1 MSKINEQEIAGT
13 FALKKLPSS
22 EVELVG
28 EIPFETVESH
38 RKEAIAHLSE
48 NAELP
53 GFRKGHIPEAILV
66 QKMGEIAILEEA
78 VEHVISHLY
87 PALIETHKLDA
98 IGRPTVAIT
107 KLAPGN
113 PVGLTI
119 RIAVFPL
126 FELPDYKKLA
136 AGIKEDAPGEVS
148 EADIKNALDAILK
161 SKSVKV
167 DGSEELVT
175 PELTDDFVRTL
186 GEFETVADFT
196 EKLKSHLKTEK
207 EQAAK
212 EKRRLAITEAIME
225 KTSME
230 IPLIF
235 IASEQEKMIAQMK
248 DDIKHFGMTFED
260 YLKRVNKTEET
271 LKQEFEKDAEKR
283 AKLQLIL
290 NAIGEKEEIKIPAE
304 EIEKE
309 AKHILEH
316 FGDADRERVHIYV
329 ESVIKN
335 EKVLQLLESK

>member
-1 MSKINEQEIAGT
+1 MSEINERDIAKT
-13 FALKKLPSS
+13 FALKQLPNS

-28 EIPFETVESH
+28 EVPFDAVEAH
-38 RKEAIAHLSE
+38 RKEAIAHIGE
-48 NAELP
+48 NAEFP
-53 GFRKGHIPEAILV
+53 GFRKGHVPEGVLV
-66 QKMGEIAILEEA
+66 SKIGEIAILEEA

-87 PALIETHKLDA
+87 PALVEAHKLDA

-119 RIAVFPL
+119 RTAVFPI

-136 AGIKEDAPGEVS
+136 SAVKEEAPAEVT
-148 EADIKNALDAILK
+148 EDDVKNAIGAILQSRSTK
-161 SKSVKV
+161 KE
-167 DGSEELVT
+167 GTEEMVV
-175 PELTDDFVRTL
+175 PEMSDDFVRTL

-196 EKLKSHLKTEK
+196 EKLKGHLKTEK
-207 EQAAK
+207 IQSAK

-230 IPLIF
+230 IPLVF
-235 IASEQEKMIAQMK
+235 VASEQEKMIAQMK
-248 DDIKHFGMTFED
+248 DDIKRFGMTFED
-260 YLKRVNKTEET
+260 YLKRVNKTEEV
-271 LKQEFEKDAEKR
+271 LKGEFEKDAQKR

-290 NAIGEKEEIKIPAE
+290 NSIAEKEEIKIPAE

-329 ESVIKN
+329 ESVQKN
-335 EKVLQLLESK
+335 ERVLQLLESK

>member
-1 MSKINEQEIAGT
+1 MSEINERAIAAT
-13 FALKKLPSS
+13 FILKKIANS
-22 EVELVG
+22 EVELTG
-28 EIPFETVESH
+28 EVPFEAVESH
-38 RKEAIAHLSE
+38 RSEAIAHIGE
-48 NAELP
+48 NAEFP
-53 GFRKGHIPEAILV
+53 GFRKGHVPESVLV
-66 QKMGEIAILEEA
+66 SKIGEIAILEEA

-87 PALIETHKLDA
+87 PALVETHKLDA

-119 RIAVFPL
+119 RTAIFPT

-136 AGIKEDAPGEVS
+136 SAIKEEAPAEVT
-148 EADIKNALDAILK
+148 EDDVKNAIGAILQSRSTK
-161 SKSVKV
+161 KE
-167 DGSEELVT
+167 GTEEMVV
-175 PELTDDFVRTL
+175 PEMSDDFVRTL

-196 EKLKSHLKTEK
+196 EKLKGHLATEK
-207 EQAAK
+207 VQSAK

-230 IPLIF
+230 IPLVF
-235 IASEQEKMIAQMK
+235 VASEQEKMIAQMK
-248 DDIKHFGMTFED
+248 DDIKRFGMTFED
-260 YLKRVNKTEET
+260 YLKRVNKTEEV
-271 LKQEFEKDAEKR
+271 LKGEFEKDAEKR

-290 NAIGEKEEIKIPAE
+290 NAIAEKEEIKIPAE

-329 ESVIKN
+329 ESVQKN
-335 EKVLQLLESK
+335 EKVLQLLEGK

>member
-1 MSKINEQEIAGT
+1 MSEINERAIAKT
-13 FALKKLPSS
+13 FTLKVLPNS

-28 EIPFETVESH
+28 EVPFDAVEAH
-38 RKEAIAHLSE
+38 RKEAIAHIGE
-48 NAELP
+48 KAEFP
-53 GFRKGHIPEAILV
+53 GFRKGHVPESVLV
-66 QKMGEIAILEEA
+66 SKMGEIAILEEA

-87 PALIETHKLDA
+87 PALVEEHKLDA

-119 RIAVFPL
+119 RTAIFPI

-136 AGIKEDAPGEVS
+136 SVVKEETPAEVS
-148 EADIKNALDAILK
+148 EDDVKNAIGAILQ
-161 SKSVKV
+161 SRSVKKEGTDEMV
-167 DGSEELVT
+167 V
-175 PELTDDFVRTL
+175 PEMSDDFVRTL

-196 EKLKSHLKTEK
+196 EKLKGHLATEK
-207 EQAAK
+207 VQSAK

-230 IPLIF
+230 IPLVF
-235 IASEQEKMIAQMK
+235 VASEQEKMIAQMK
-248 DDIKHFGMTFED
+248 DDIKRFGMTFED
-260 YLKRVNKTEET
+260 YLKRVSKTEEV
-271 LKQEFEKDAEKR
+271 LKGEFEKDAEKR

-290 NAIGEKEEIKIPAE
+290 NAIAEKEEIKIPAE

-316 FGDADRERVHIYV
+316 FGSADRERVHIYV
-329 ESVIKN
+329 ESVQKN
-335 EKVLQLLESK
+335 EKVLQMLEGK